1 MSRLSDLVGEEG
13 DEFWSALFME
23 QSAHTQITTRG
34 GNHFRKGAREL
45 LNAGKKFEKCGM
57 VRLFFNSFSL
67 SLSLYEHEGLKNRE
81 RLMSV
86 R

>member
-23 QSAHTQITTRG
+23 QSAHTQINR
-34 GNHFRKGAREL
+34 GNHLRKGAREL

-57 VRLFFNSFSL
+57 VRLFFYSFSL

>member
-23 QSAHTQITTRG
+23 QSAHSQITTRG
-34 GNHFRKGAREL
+34 GNHLRKGAREL

-57 VRLFFNSFSL
+57 VTFFSSSL
-67 SLSLYEHEGLKNRE
+67 SPRPS
-81 RLMSV
+81 
-86 R
+86 